1 MPLEDRNYRIALV
14 DDEPKITKL
23 LKLVVEENFTC
34 TVEVFND
41 PTKALARLREVQF
54 DAISLDHRMP
64 NLSGMDLVKLL
75 RTSLGPNQKT
85 RILLLTGY
93 REEAECAHL
102 DLLDEVIFLEK
113 PIDEAHYLRWMKFVL
128 LKKEASESAS

>member
-1 MPLEDRNYRIALV
+1 LQDMNYRIALV

-23 LKLVVEENFTC
+23 LKLVLEENLAC

-41 PTKALARLREVQF
+41 PTQALERLRQVPF

-64 NLSGMDLVKLL
+64 KLSGMDLVKLL
-75 RTSLGPNQKT
+75 RTSFGPNQKT

-93 REEAECAHL
+93 REDAECAHL

-113 PIDEAHYLRWMKFVL
+113 PIDDAHYLRWMKFVL
-128 LKKEASESAS
+128 LKTKAGE

>member
-1 MPLEDRNYRIALV
+1 MEDRNYRVALV

-23 LKLVVEENFTC
+23 LKLMVEENFTC

-64 NLSGMDLVKLL
+64 KLSGMDLVKLL

-113 PIDEAHYLRWMKFVL
+113 PIDETHYLRWMKFL
-128 LKKEASESAS
+128 LLNKEASKSAS

>member
-1 MPLEDRNYRIALV
+1 LEDKDYRIALV

-23 LKLVVEENFTC
+23 LKLMVEDNFTC
-34 TVEVFND
+34 AVEVFND
-41 PTKALARLREVQF
+41 PTTALARLREVQF
-54 DAISLDHRMP
+54 DVISLDHRMP
-64 NLSGMDLVKLL
+64 KLSGMDLVKLL

-93 REEAECAHL
+93 REEAECANL

-128 LKKEASESAS
+128 LNKDASKSAP

>member
-1 MPLEDRNYRIALV
+1 LEDRDYRIALV

-23 LKLVVEENFTC
+23 LKLVVEEKFAC

-64 NLSGMDLVKLL
+64 KLSGMDLVKLL
-75 RTSLGPNQKT
+75 RISLGPNQKT

-93 REEAECAHL
+93 REEAECANL

-113 PIDEAHYLRWMKFVL
+113 PIDETRYLRWMKFVL
-128 LKKEASESAS
+128 LKKEASESGS